1 MATVKQY
8 NSNIIIQST
17 GISSNITLDAERV
30 TIPGNLTVLGTTTSI
45 ETTNTTI
52 KDKTIV
58 LNDGE
63 AGSGVGPSS
72 IGTAGILIDRG
83 SLANVE
89 LRWDEQVTKW
99 QVGTVGGAYAN
110 ILTGTTSGI
119 SNVQADTGPTLGG
132 NLFTAGFGLGATST
146 NTYFGGNLQMI
157 NTDSIPSLQANSTVV
172 YATTPAAGTSG
183 VYVVN
188 GSAANEELVTK
199 RRAFGFSLIL

>member
-83 SLANVE
+83 SLADVE

-110 ILTGTTSGI
+110 ILTGTATGI

-132 NLFTAGFGLGATST
+132 NLFTAGFGLGATNT
-146 NTYFGGNLQMI
+146 NTYFVGGLQMI
-157 NTDSIPSLQANSTVV
+157 NTDSIPTAQPGSTVV
-172 YATTPAAGTSG
+172 YAANTAAGTSG

-188 GSAANEELVTK
+188 GSAANEELVTT